1 MILMQTQWIQWMYRC
16 RFVQVV
22 AQQIG
27 GLGFEVHAVYALLSL
42 SVAHCKGIADSHVSS
57 VPG

>member
-1 MILMQTQWIQWMYRC
+1 MYRC

-42 SVAHCKGIADSHVSS
+42 SVSLTAKVLQIVM
-57 VPG
+57 